1 MRLFRYATAV
11 ALLLCAQGAHA
22 QVKQIQDIP
31 CEGCSYA
38 QMQAV
43 ALSDVDVGGALV
55 TSIST

>member
-38 QMQAV
+38 QMQAA